1 MSAPATQP
9 AKDPLA
15 AATTLVDLG
24 LKACEAYERAD
35 LTERLAT
42 AKRSLG
48 DTGIHIVVAGEFK
61 QGKSSLVNA
70 LLGAT
75 VCPVDDDVA
84 TAVPTYVR
92 YGDELAA
99 AVLFEG
105 EPPRRE
111 SIPVDDIRRYV
122 VEQSGM
128 GVLMVPPPG
137 ATAGTTAAAA
147 TSHPDAARVAGVEV
161 SLPRKMLQPGIVV
174 VDTPGVGGLGSAHAA
189 ASLAAISLADAVL
202 FVTDASQELTRTEVD
217 FLRRARDL
225 CGTVLCVLTKIDFYP
240 HWRRIREI
248 NEGHLRGE
256 NSVPI
261 LAVSSALRSRAVRAN
276 DGALNTES
284 GFPDLV
290 SFVNKQVTE
299 RGAAKLAAE
308 AAGEVIAVC
317 RQLEMQFSAER
328 AALADPEAARRV
340 IDELTAAKTRV
351 DSLRSAAAKWMQTLS
366 DGVADLNSDID
377 HDLRARI
384 RHVIQEAD
392 DALEVSDPADT
403 WPEME
408 AWLQARVS
416 YELLANYTLLR
427 RRADDLSEQV
437 AEHFREASGE
447 VLEQFAVYNPTPLLT
462 EAQLDTNV
470 KLEKMSVGKQ
480 TILALRSSYSGM
492 IMFTMLSSMAHIALG
507 PLGIGIGLVMGRKGL
522 RDEKE
527 RQLQARRGQA
537 KNAIRRYSDEVSFVT
552 GKDSRD
558 TLRRIH
564 RQLRDHYSAR
574 AEELNK
580 SNTAALQ
587 SANDVAKR
595 TAADRE
601 KRLKDL
607 DAELTRLK
615 MLRERAAAIAP

>member
-1 MSAPATQP
+1 MTAPATTP
-9 AKDPLA
+9 GTVEADPLA
-15 AATTLVDLG
+15 AANSIVDLG
-24 LKACEAYERAD
+24 LKACEAYKRTD
-35 LTERLAT
+35 LTDRLAA
-42 AKRSLG
+42 AKRSLANP
-48 DTGIHIVVAGEFK
+48 GIHIVVAGEFK
-61 QGKSSLVNA
+61 QGKSSLVNG

-92 YGDELAA
+92 YGPELQA

-111 SIPVDDIRRYV
+111 PIPVDDIRRYV
-122 VEQSGM
+122 VEQSG
-128 GVLMVPPPG
+128 GTPATPG
-137 ATAGTTAAAA
+137 AAGPG
-147 TSHPDAARVAGVEV
+147 SLVAGVEIN
-161 SLPRKMLQPGIVV
+161 LPRKMLSSGLIV

-189 ASLAAISLADAVL
+189 ASLAAISIADAVL
-202 FVTDASQELTRTEVD
+202 FVTDASQELTQTEVD

-240 HWRRIREI
+240 YWRRIREL

-256 NSVPI
+256 NGIQI
-261 LAVSSALRSRAVRAN
+261 LAVSSALRSRAVRGN
-276 DGALNTES
+276 DTALNTES

-290 SFVNKQVTE
+290 AFVNEQVTR
-299 RGAAKLAAE
+299 RGATKLAGE
-308 AAGEVIAVC
+308 AAGEVSAVC

-328 AALADPEAARRV
+328 AALADPEAAKRV
-340 IDELTAAKTRV
+340 IDELTAAKARV
-351 DSLRSAAAKWMQTLS
+351 DSLRSAAAKWMQTLG
-366 DGVADLNSDID
+366 DGVADLTSDID

-384 RHVIQEAD
+384 RHVLQEAD
-392 DALEVSDPADT
+392 DALENSDPADN

-408 AWLQARVS
+408 AWLESRTS
-416 YELLANYTLLR
+416 YELVANYTLLR

-437 AEHFREASGE
+437 ADHFREVSGE

-462 EAQLDTNV
+462 QAQMDHNI

-480 TILALRSSYSGM
+480 TMLAMRSTYSGM

-522 RDEKE
+522 KDEKE
-527 RQLQARRGQA
+527 RQVQQRRGQA

-558 TLRRIH
+558 TLRRIQ

-574 AEELNK
+574 ADELNK
-580 SNTAALQ
+580 SNSAALQ

-595 TAADRE
+595 SQADRE

-607 DAELTRLK
+607 DAELTRLR
-615 MLRERAAAIAP
+615 MLRERAAAVAS